1 MVSDSGMT
9 RTFLV
14 VVLSLLSVVPGWA
27 QKVQPRPWVIAT
39 YAYPQRDRTA
49 AIQPLADYLGLRA
62 RHPVQVRLFD
72 SPTALVDALR
82 RGEADVAVPNLH
94 GYLQARRA
102 NEPLTTLPVPQ
113 VPALQADRYRAVL
126 VARAGLEA
134 AGELER
140 QAKALRLVLV
150 GRDSASGGFV
160 PVRELRRR
168 GLEPAKAFA
177 HLAYAGSHAAALE
190 AVASGQAD
198 VAALA
203 ADVYDAGHPAG
214 VVELW
219 RSEPIPP
226 GPLLCRPAADV
237 PCQQFAAW
245 LLEAHD
251 EAPAVMAALRAGWPE
266 FGDAQRFTVPAQGLV
281 DAAGM
286 QLEP

>member
-9 RTFLV
+9 RTFLAV
-14 VVLSLLSVVPGWA
+14 FLSLLYVVPVHA
-27 QKVQPRPWVIAT
+27 RQAPPRAWVIAT
-39 YAYPQRDRTA
+39 YAYPQRDRVA
-49 AIQPLADYLGLRA
+49 AIQPLADYLGVRA

-82 RGEADVAVPNLH
+82 RGEVDVAVPNLH

-102 NEPLTTLPVPQ
+102 SEPLTTLPVPQ

-126 VARAGLEA
+126 VGRQELEA
-134 AGELER
+134 PGELER
-140 QAKALRLVLV
+140 QARTLRLVLV

-168 GLEPAKAFA
+168 GLEPTTAFA

-190 AVASGQAD
+190 AVASGRAD

-203 ADVYDAGHPAG
+203 ADVYDASRPTG
-214 VVELW
+214 VVEVW
-219 RSEPIPP
+219 RSQPIPL

-237 PCQQFAAW
+237 PYQQFTAW

-266 FGDAQRFTVPAQGLV
+266 FGDAQRFTVPERALL
-281 DAAGM
+281 DASTM
-286 QLEP
+286 QAEP

>member
-1 MVSDSGMT
+1 MVSDSGMI
-9 RTFLV
+9 RTLLV
-14 VVLSLLSVVPGWA
+14 VVLIWLTVLPADA
-27 QKVQPRPWVIAT
+27 QQASPRPWVIAT
-39 YAYPQRDRTA
+39 YAYPQRDRVA

-82 RGEADVAVPNLH
+82 RGEVDVAVPNLH

-102 NEPLTTLPVPQ
+102 SEPLTTLPVPQ

-126 VARAGLEA
+126 VGRQELEA
-134 AGELER
+134 PGELER
-140 QAKALRLVLV
+140 QARTLRLVLV

-168 GLEPAKAFA
+168 GLEPTTAFA

-190 AVASGQAD
+190 SVASGRAD

-203 ADVYDAGHPAG
+203 ADVYDASRPTG
-214 VVELW
+214 VVEVW
-219 RSEPIPP
+219 RSQPIPP

-237 PCQQFAAW
+237 PCQQFTAW

-266 FGDAQRFTVPAQGLV
+266 FGDAQRFTVPERALL
-281 DAAGM
+281 DASTM
-286 QLEP
+286 QVEP

>member
-1 MVSDSGMT
+1 MI
-9 RTFLV
+9 RTLLV
-14 VVLSLLSVVPGWA
+14 VVLIWLTVLPAGA
-27 QKVQPRPWVIAT
+27 QQASPRPWVIAT
-39 YAYPQRDRTA
+39 YAYPQRDRVA

-62 RHPVQVRLFD
+62 RHPVHVRLFD

-82 RGEADVAVPNLH
+82 RGEVDVAVPNLH

-102 NEPLTTLPVPQ
+102 SEPLTTLPVPQ

-126 VARAGLEA
+126 VGRQGLEA
-134 AGELER
+134 PGELER
-140 QAKALRLVLV
+140 QARTLRLALV

-168 GLEPAKAFA
+168 GLEPTTAFA
-177 HLAYAGSHAAALE
+177 HLVYAGSHAAALE
-190 AVASGQAD
+190 AVASGRAD

-203 ADVYDAGHPAG
+203 ADVYDASRPTG
-214 VVELW
+214 VVEVW
-219 RSEPIPP
+219 RSQPIPP

-237 PCQQFAAW
+237 PCQQFTAW

-266 FGDAQRFTVPAQGLV
+266 FGDAQRFTVPERPLL
-281 DAAGM
+281 DASTM
-286 QLEP
+286 QVEP

>member
-1 MVSDSGMT
+1 MGSDSGMT
-9 RTFLV
+9 RAFLF
-14 VVLSLLSVVPGWA
+14 VVLSLLSVPPAWA
-27 QKVQPRPWVIAT
+27 AEASPRPWVIAT
-39 YAYPQRDRTA
+39 YAYPQRDRAA

-62 RHPVQVRLFD
+62 RHPVKIRLFE
-72 SPTALVDALR
+72 SPTALIEALR

-102 NEPLTTLPVPQ
+102 SEPLTTLPVPQ
-113 VPALQADRYRAVL
+113 VPALQAERYRAVL
-126 VARAGLEA
+126 IARAGLEQ

-140 QAKALRLVLV
+140 KAERLRLVLV

-168 GLEPAKAFA
+168 GLEPTTAFA
-177 HLAYAGSHAAALE
+177 HLAYAGSHAAALQ
-190 AVASGQAD
+190 AIASGKAD

-203 ADVYDAGHPAG
+203 ADVYDAERPSG

-251 EAPAVMAALRAGWPE
+251 EAPSVMAALRAGWPE
-266 FGDAQRFTVPAQGLV
+266 FGDATVFVPAPTALLAPALL
-281 DAAGM
+281 D
-286 QLEP
+286 

>member
-1 MVSDSGMT
+1 MI
-9 RTFLV
+9 RTLLV
-14 VVLSLLSVVPGWA
+14 VVLIWLTFLPAGA
-27 QKVQPRPWVIAT
+27 QQASPRPWVIAT
-39 YAYPQRDRTA
+39 YAYPQRDRVA

-82 RGEADVAVPNLH
+82 RGEVDVAVPNLH

-102 NEPLTTLPVPQ
+102 SEPLTTLPVPQ
-113 VPALQADRYRAVL
+113 VPVLQADRYRAVL
-126 VARAGLEA
+126 VGRQGLEA
-134 AGELER
+134 PGELER
-140 QAKALRLVLV
+140 QARTLRLALV

-168 GLEPAKAFA
+168 GLEPTTAFA
-177 HLAYAGSHAAALE
+177 HLVYAGSHAAALE
-190 AVASGQAD
+190 AVASGRAD

-203 ADVYDAGHPAG
+203 ADVYDASRPTG
-214 VVELW
+214 VVEVW
-219 RSEPIPP
+219 RSQPIPP

-237 PCQQFAAW
+237 PCQQFTAW

-266 FGDAQRFTVPAQGLV
+266 FGDAQRFTVPERPLL
-281 DAAGM
+281 DASTM
-286 QLEP
+286 QVEP

>member
-9 RTFLV
+9 RALFV
-14 VVLSLLSVVPGWA
+14 VLLSLLAVMPVWA
-27 QKVQPRPWVIAT
+27 QQASPCAWVIAT
-39 YAYPQRDRTA
+39 YAYPQRDRAA

-82 RGEADVAVPNLH
+82 RGDVDVAVPNLH

-102 NEPLTTLPVPQ
+102 SEPLTTLPVPQ

-126 VARAGLEA
+126 VARQGLEA
-134 AGELER
+134 PGELER
-140 QAKALRLVLV
+140 QARTLRLALV

-168 GLEPAKAFA
+168 GLEPGTAFA

-190 AVASGQAD
+190 AVASGRAD

-203 ADVYDAGHPAG
+203 ADVYDAGRPAG

-219 RSEPIPP
+219 RSDPIPP

-237 PCQQFAAW
+237 PCQQFTAW

-251 EAPAVMAALRAGWPE
+251 QAPAVMAALRAGWPE
-266 FGDAQRFTVPAQGLV
+266 FGDAQRFTMPDRQLMDGLE
-281 DAAGM
+281 
-286 QLEP
+286 LRRER

>member
-1 MVSDSGMT
+1 MT
-9 RTFLV
+9 RAFLF
-14 VVLSLLSVVPGWA
+14 VVLSLLSVPPAWA
-27 QKVQPRPWVIAT
+27 AEASPRPWVIAT
-39 YAYPQRDRTA
+39 YAYPQRDRAA

-62 RHPVQVRLFD
+62 RHPVKIRLFE
-72 SPTALVDALR
+72 SPTALIEALR

-102 NEPLTTLPVPQ
+102 SEPLTTLPVPQ
-113 VPALQADRYRAVL
+113 VPALQAERYRAVL
-126 VARAGLEA
+126 IARGGLEQ

-140 QAKALRLVLV
+140 KAERLRLVLV

-168 GLEPAKAFA
+168 GLEPTTAFA
-177 HLAYAGSHAAALE
+177 HLAYAGSHAAALQ
-190 AVASGQAD
+190 AIASGKAD

-203 ADVYDAGHPAG
+203 ADVYDAERPSG

-251 EAPAVMAALRAGWPE
+251 EAPSVMAALRAGWPE
-266 FGDAQRFTVPAQGLV
+266 FGDATVFVPAPTALLAPALL
-281 DAAGM
+281 D
-286 QLEP
+286 